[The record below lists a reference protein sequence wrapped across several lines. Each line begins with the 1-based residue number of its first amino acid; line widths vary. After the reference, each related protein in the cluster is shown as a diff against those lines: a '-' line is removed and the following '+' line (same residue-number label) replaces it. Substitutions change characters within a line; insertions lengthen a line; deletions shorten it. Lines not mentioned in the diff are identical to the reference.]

1 MTQAEIVFD
10 ERPSDAEDALLVP
23 ARMLN
28 EWTYCPRLAVLEWV
42 HGEWA
47 ENADTTQGRR
57 AHLKA
62 DTGPGPALP
71 DAGNVD
77 EERSMT
83 TRRVLLGSK
92 RLGLTAKIDIL
103 ELGGGAVV
111 PVEIKKGK
119 RPHVEED
126 VRLPERVQ
134 VCAQALLLREAGY
147 RCDEGAV
154 WFAGSRE
161 RVRVR
166 LTDELVATTTEGI
179 AGLLAAVDEGRLPE
193 PLVDSPKCTRCSLRP
208 ICLPDE
214 LNLLRGDVDDIAATP
229 PPPVTPA
236 LPLYVQT
243 PGAWVGKE
251 GDVLRIGKRSEILAE
266 IALDEVS
273 ELVLAGPVG
282 LSTPAVH
289 ELLRRDIPVAW
300 MTTGFWYLGS
310 TGAQGV
316 RSSTVREAQ
325 YAAALD
331 PERRLEFSR
340 ALVAAKIRNQRTIL
354 RRGWRGDDAERKG
367 VLDKLAR
374 IVKRAEAA
382 PAVDILRGYEGEA
395 AALYFRALPDT
406 FTEAVAELPDFAFD
420 RRNRRPPADPVNA
433 CLSFAY
439 ALLTRTLSAALATVG
454 LDPWKGLYHVDRPGR
469 PSLALDM
476 IEPYRP
482 IIADS
487 AMLLALNNGEL
498 APHNFVHG
506 AGGCNLTDAGR
517 KVLLSAYER
526 RLDQETTHP
535 VFGYKVSMRR
545 MLHVQSRL
553 LARHLL
559 GEIAEYPHYVPR

>member
-10 ERPSDAEDALLVP
+10 ERPADAEDALLVP

-28 EWTYCPRLAVLEWV
+28 EWIYCPRLAVLEWV

-62 DTGPGPALP
+62 DTGYAPVLP
-71 DAGNVD
+71 DSGVLD
-77 EERSMT
+77 EEQSLK
-83 TRRVLLGSK
+83 TRRLLLGSK
-92 RLGLTAKIDIL
+92 KLGLTAKLDVL
-103 ELGGGAVV
+103 EVDGGAVV

-119 RPHVEED
+119 RPYVEER

-134 VCAQALLLREAGY
+134 VCAQALLLRDAGY

-161 RVRVR
+161 RVRVQ
-166 LTDELVATTTEGI
+166 LTDDLIATTTDGI
-179 AGLLAAVDEGRLPE
+179 TGLLDAVDNSRLPE

-208 ICLPDE
+208 ICMPDE
-214 LNLLRGDVDDIAATP
+214 LNLLRGDTTGIAATP
-229 PPPVTPA
+229 PPPVKPA

-243 PGAWVGKE
+243 PGA
-251 GDVLRIGKRSEILAE
+251 RIGKEAETLRIEMDRKVLCE

-273 ELVLAGPVG
+273 ELVLAGPVS
-282 LSTPAVH
+282 LSTPAMH
-289 ELLRRDIPVAW
+289 ELLRRDIPVAC
-300 MTTGFWYLGS
+300 MTTGFWFLGT
-310 TGAQGV
+310 TGTQGP
-316 RSSTVREAQ
+316 RSSTVRCAQ
-325 YAAALD
+325 YAAADD
-331 PERRLEFSR
+331 PERRAAFAR
-340 ALVAAKIRNQRTIL
+340 TLVAAKIRNQRTIL
-354 RRGWRGDDAERKG
+354 RRGWRGADEDRAA

-374 IVKRAEAA
+374 IVKHAEAA
-382 PAVDILRGYEGEA
+382 TTVDVLRGYEGEA
-395 AALYFRALPDT
+395 AALYFRALPNL
-406 FTEAVAELPDFAFD
+406 FTDAVAALPDFAFD

-439 ALLTRTLSAALATVG
+439 ALLTRTLSASLSTVR
-454 LDPWKGLYHVDRPGR
+454 LDPWKGLYHVERPGR

-482 IIADS
+482 ILADS
-487 AMLLALNNGEL
+487 AVLLALNNGEL
-498 APHNFVHG
+498 AQHHFVFG
-506 AGGCNLTDAGR
+506 GGGCNLTDAGR
-517 KVLLSAYER
+517 KVMLSAYER
-526 RLDQETTHP
+526 RLDQEATHP